1 MTGTSRKALV
11 IGATGGVG
19 GAVARMLAA
28 RGWQVSGLNRDPA
41 RAALAHPSL
50 PVAWVAGDAMR
61 PADVARAAEGAA
73 ILFHGA
79 NPPGYRN
86 WAGTVVP
93 MLDSAIAAAR
103 AQKARILFPGTV
115 YSYGPDA
122 GACVAEDAPQNPLT
136 RKGRLRAEM
145 ERRLEDSGV
154 PVLIVRAGDFFG
166 PGAANSWLAQG
177 VVTPGRPLRSV
188 TYPGDPDAGHAW
200 AYLPDLAETFGRL
213 LDRVDDLAPFA
224 RFHFGGH
231 WLAPGI
237 ALAEA
242 IRRVAGRDL
251 PVKKLPW
258 WAIRLIAP
266 FHETMREMLEMRYLW
281 QRPLRLDNARLVALL
296 GAEPHTPLDEA
307 LRVTLCALG
316 CLKQPS
322 AAARK
327 AAFA

>member
-1 MTGTSRKALV
+1 MSDTSRRALV
-11 IGATGGVG
+11 IGATGGIG

-28 RGWQVSGLNRDPA
+28 RGWQVAGLNRDPA
-41 RAALAHPSL
+41 RAANAHPTL
-50 PVAWVAGDAMR
+50 PVSWRAGDAMR
-61 PADVARAAEGAA
+61 PDDVARAAEGAA
-73 ILFHGA
+73 IVFHGA

-93 MLDSAIAAAR
+93 MLEATIAAAR
-103 AQKARILFPGTV
+103 AHNARIVFPGTV
-115 YSYGPDA
+115 YNYGPDA
-122 GACVAEDAPQNPLT
+122 GACVAEDAPQHPET
-136 RKGRLRAEM
+136 RKGKLRAVM
-145 ERRLEDSGV
+145 EQRLADSGV

-177 VVTPGRPLRSV
+177 IVTPGRPMRSV
-188 TYPGDPDAGHAW
+188 RYPGDPAVGHAW

-213 LDRVDDLAPFA
+213 LDRADDLGPFA

-231 WLAPGI
+231 WLERGI

-242 IRRVAGRDL
+242 IKRVAGRDL
-251 PVKKLPW
+251 PVRKLPW
-258 WAIRLIAP
+258 WAIRLISP

-281 QRPLRLDNARLVALL
+281 QRPLRLDNARLVAFL

-307 LRVTLCALG
+307 LGVTLSDLG
-316 CLKQPS
+316 CLAPAS
-322 AAARK
+322 GAMRK